1 MINKVQSYTMLSG
14 QTARQITASREQ
26 WTDFLRLSGRLYK
39 YPFAEQLL
47 IYAQRP
53 EAKAC
58 AEYDFWNNR
67 MQRYVRRGSKGI
79 ALIDESGSQ
88 PRLKYVFDISDTGG
102 RRKPYLWQY
111 DEQRHEQTVTLAL
124 ERECGVFAENGLAEQ
139 LRSIAA
145 GMAEKYWRQ
154 NKEDILAEV
163 YGSALSR
170 LPKEDIAASYLE
182 AAEVSIAYTLLS
194 RCGLEPDSYFA
205 DEEFLSIFDFN
216 TPATVSTLGA
226 AVSDC
231 SEQVLRQIEVVVK
244 NYEREHISE
253 RIEENGRIELPTSG
267 RLSVAGVEYE
277 RRSDETAG
285 QIRPA
290 AAGLSEEALDV
301 Y

>member
-1 MINKVQSYTMLSG
+1 MLNKVQSYAILSG
-14 QTARQITASREQ
+14 DTARQITASREQ
-26 WTDFLRLSGRLYK
+26 WTDFLRLAGRLYK

-53 EAKAC
+53 EAEAC

-111 DEQRHEQTVTLAL
+111 DEEKHQDVVGAAL
-124 ERECGVFAENGLAEQ
+124 EREYGVSAENGLAGQ

-145 GMAEKYWRQ
+145 EMAEEYWQQ
-154 NKEDILAEV
+154 NQEDILAEV

-182 AAEVSIAYTLLS
+182 AAEVGIAYTLLS
-194 RCGLEPDSYFA
+194 RCGLEPNIYFEH
-205 DEEFLSIFDFN
+205 EEFLSIFDFN
-216 TPATVSTLGA
+216 TPATA
-226 AVSDC
+226 
-231 SEQVLRQIEVVVK
+231 
-244 NYEREHISE
+244 
-253 RIEENGRIELPTSG
+253 
-267 RLSVAGVEYE
+267 
-277 RRSDETAG
+277 TAG
-285 QIRPA
+285 SPRA
-290 AAGLSEEALDV
+290 TKW
-301 Y
+301 